1 MIRAI
6 ITGLLSTTALLG
18 SVSAFGDGPPCQ
30 GLDTK
35 MGPDGKMGPGNCV
48 KKSDCTTNEWLFG
61 TSKDPVCDVA
71 GSDYKLPTTKVCCFD
86 APPGAAANEAAVV
99 APTTP

>member
-35 MGPDGKMGPGNCV
+35 MGPGNCV

-61 TSKDPVCDVA
+61 TSKDPACDVA

-86 APPGAAANEAAVV
+86 APPGAAASFAAVVAPAVV

>member
-35 MGPDGKMGPGNCV
+35 MGSGNCV
-48 KKSDCTTNEWLFG
+48 KKSDCTTNEWLYG
-61 TSKDPVCDVA
+61 SSKDPACDVA

-99 APTTP
+99 APAVVAPTTP

>member
-30 GLDTK
+30 GFD
-35 MGPDGKMGPGNCV
+35 PMGPGNCV
-48 KKSDCTTNEWLFG
+48 KKSDCTTNEWLYG
-61 TSKDPVCDVA
+61 TSKDPACDVA

-86 APPGAAANEAAVV
+86 APPEAAANEAAVV